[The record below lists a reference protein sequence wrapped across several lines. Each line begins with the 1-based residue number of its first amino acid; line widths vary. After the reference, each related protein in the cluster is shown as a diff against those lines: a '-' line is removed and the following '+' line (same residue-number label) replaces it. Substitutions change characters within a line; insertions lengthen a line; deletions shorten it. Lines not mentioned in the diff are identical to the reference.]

1 MLETGTTID
10 WAGALLWLV
19 GIAGGAFLI
28 SWVLTDLLQVR
39 RAAYVGALAALTGGL
54 TAGYVA
60 WSGAGAGFWVD
71 GWAWG
76 LLAAALAGTFLALMV
91 SRVPGARS
99 TRRTGAIASVWE
111 GLVYG
116 SAEGLLLSVL
126 PVVVT
131 WQMLAALGWTGG
143 WRGAAGAAAVAAS
156 AVVIAVHHLGY
167 REYRGRRIVS
177 PIIACTVLSI
187 AYLLTASP
195 IAAIGGHIVLHLAML
210 RRGMELPPHAGPGP
224 AHTAEEREARVM
236 EMAS

>member
-10 WAGALLWLV
+10 WGGALLWLG

-28 SWVLTDLLQVR
+28 SWVLTDLLRVR
-39 RAAYVGALAALTGGL
+39 RVAYVAALALVTGGL

-60 WSGAGAGFWVD
+60 WSGSGAGFWVD

-76 LLAAALAGTFLALMV
+76 LLGAVLAGTLLALMV
-91 SRVPGARS
+91 SRVPGAREA
-99 TRRTGAIASVWE
+99 RQAGAAASLWE

-126 PVVVT
+126 PVVAT
-131 WQMLAALGWTGG
+131 WQLLLVLGWTSG
-143 WRGAAGAAAVAAS
+143 WRGVAAVAAS
-156 AVVIAVHHLGY
+156 AMVIAVHHLGY

-187 AYLLTASP
+187 ASLLTASP
-195 IAAIGGHIVLHLAML
+195 IAAMGGHIVLHLAML

-224 AHTAEEREARVM
+224 AQPAEEKEARVM
-236 EMAS
+236 EMAT